1 MNISFLQRADL
12 LPLPVGA
19 KRWPAQFTVPLALLL
34 WYLLSCIKFPKA
46 YERLIIFRL
55 GRLHKIAG
63 PGPVMVFYPFDYTK
77 TIDLNQEIPEWR
89 TLGTRGLEERIK
101 QLVLEGK

>member
-1 MNISFLQRADL
+1 MQSIALV
-12 LPLPVGA
+12 PLPVGA
-19 KRWPAQFTVPLALLL
+19 HRSPWWVSIPLAFLL

-63 PGPVMVFYPFDYTK
+63 PGPVMVFCPFDYTK
-77 TIDLNQEIPEWR
+77 TIDLNHEIPEWR

-101 QLVLEGK
+101 QLVLVEK